1 MTGKILFF
9 NASDGKGIIITS
21 DKKKFPF
28 EVEEW
33 DDFDVMPS
41 LGLKVAFHLQDTTP
55 TSIASTQNYIEHNDI
70 TEIEAE
76 EEVKIEE
83 KQTTTAETIPE
94 ISPESKEESTPKQ
107 QQKKESAATENEEEF
122 FAEEIDIN
130 EIKDEEAE
138 LANRKESVTI
148 SLNVYKAVENY
159 FNIIEENIEKRKLYK
174 KVKGRL
180 NYLLTRRFL
189 WTIYN
194 NLGEIDVH
202 IIDPQIRS
210 LAIDLKAM
218 AKTHYDFMIKIKYP
232 HLAYSEV
239 FLSCQAEYLKIKEGA
254 EKTVTH
260 LRSLKGNEQ
269 YVGSA
274 LRVKKEDLKKA
285 IDTQEFEVLQDEL
298 KSLNGAYV
306 DTVHMMAELDERYK
320 HDMKILKEFEKE
332 YMDDF
337 YEIFARTAKKY
348 KADLIDILS
357 AQAYILDEKLWQ
369 KAKHSKAIKA
379 HFQKASIVGEFNTR
393 TYLKYYLKPFK
404 NEKMSED
411 IKKLSDL
418 YEYLCDIHKEYVL
431 IVVNDPQDAMEFK
444 STIRILDKEI
454 ETMTF
459 IDPTKALK
467 WAIKNSIRVLVLE
480 NPLSNIHVENFL
492 KNYKQHILSAP
503 KIIILGDKPTSHEY
517 SITKIL
523 SQNSTSMFVA
533 KNIQELYNKTDT
545 PTQD

>member
-28 EVEEW
+28 GVEEW

-41 LGLKVAFHLQDTTP
+41 LGLEVTFQLQDKTP
-55 TSIASTQNYIEHNDI
+55 TAIASTQNYVKPTNVIEK
-70 TEIEAE
+70 
-76 EEVKIEE
+76 EEVRVEE
-83 KQTTTAETIPE
+83 QETTTPKSIPE
-94 ISPESKEESTPKQ
+94 VFPDSKEENEPKQ
-107 QQKKESAATENEEEF
+107 EEESTQKESEQEF

-130 EIKDEEAE
+130 EIKDEEE
-138 LANRKESVTI
+138 LTDRKESVTI

-159 FNIIEENIEKRKLYK
+159 FDVIEENIEKRQLYK

-218 AKTHYDFMIKIKYP
+218 AKIHYDFMIKTKYP
-232 HLAYSEV
+232 HLAYAEV
-239 FLSCQAEYLKIKEGA
+239 FLSCQAEYLKIKDGA
-254 EKTVTH
+254 EKTVAH

-274 LRVKKEDLKKA
+274 LRVKKEDLQKA
-285 IDTQEFEVLQDEL
+285 IDTEEFEVLQDEL
-298 KSLNGAYV
+298 RSLNGAYV
-306 DTVHMMAELDERYK
+306 DTVHMMAELDEKYK

-332 YMDDF
+332 YRDDF
-337 YEIFARTAKKY
+337 YEIFARTANKY

-369 KAKHSKAIKA
+369 KAKRSKAIKA

-404 NEKMSED
+404 DEKMSDE

-418 YEYLCDIHKEYVL
+418 YEYLCDMHKEYVL

-454 ETMTF
+454 NAISF

-467 WAIKNSIRVLVLE
+467 WAMKNSVRVLVLE
-480 NPLSNIHVENFL
+480 NPLPSIHVETFL
-492 KNYKQHILSAP
+492 KNYKKYILSAP
-503 KIIILGDKPTSHEY
+503 KIIILGDKPKSNEY

-523 SQNSTSMFVA
+523 SQSSVPMFIA
-533 KNIQELYNKTDT
+533 KNIQELYNQTDKT
-545 PTQD
+545 TQD